1 MPVLSLIAAMDNNR
15 LIGNNNELP
24 WKLPADLQH
33 FKAVTMG
40 KPIVMGRKTWQS
52 LGRPLPGRLNIVIT
66 RDRNFHAEGA
76 EIVYSIEEA
85 LERVKDKNEVMIIG
99 GANLYRQALV
109 HVDRLY
115 LTRVDA
121 EFEGDSWFPEIAEQ
135 DWELVLSESHQPD
148 ERNPHPYCFETW
160 HRRI

>member
-15 LIGNNNELP
+15 LIGSNNDLP

-66 RDRNFHAEGA
+66 RDRTFHAEGA
-76 EIVYSIEEA
+76 EVVYSIDEA
-85 LERVKDKNEVMIIG
+85 LQLVQDKEEVMIIG
-99 GANLYRQALV
+99 GANLYHQALGR
-109 HVDRLY
+109 VDRLY
-115 LTRVDA
+115 LTRVDGA
-121 EFEGDSWFPEIAEQ
+121 FEGDSWFPEVAEQ
-135 DWELVLSESHQPD
+135 DWELVQSEPHQAD
-148 ERNPHPYCFETW
+148 EANPYPYCFEAW
-160 HRRI
+160 HRRA